1 MNSEEKNTEE
11 KKNEL
16 AEKKELSEE
25 LRRLQL
31 FAVRTIG
38 GREFDVA
45 FTVETIVNSLKSQ
58 SDVNNPV
65 ASYLGDIRALIIP
78 PDIKGYVIFE
88 VQNLHTVYLAVR
100 DVPYVKGR
108 AAGAV
113 SYKDLEEMIR
123 VKPII
128 EMLKE
133 RMVVEV
139 VAGPFKGSKG
149 TIQAIDREREE
160 VTIYIAESLFP
171 LTITLPAEFVR
182 PVQQ

>member
-1 MNSEEKNTEE
+1 MSTEE
-11 KKNEL
+11 EDIEKRREL

-45 FTVETIVNSLKSQ
+45 FTVETIVNSLKDKSNEA
-58 SDVNNPV
+58 SPV
-65 ASYLGDIRALIIP
+65 ASYLRDIRALIIP

-88 VQNLHTVYLAVR
+88 VQNLHTVYIAVR

-139 VAGPFKGSKG
+139 VAGPFKGSRG

-160 VTIYIAESLFP
+160 VTIYIAESVFP

-182 PVQQ
+182 PIQQ

>member
-1 MNSEEKNTEE
+1 MTSSEETSSRVKEE
-11 KKNEL
+11 
-16 AEKKELSEE
+16 KELSEE

-38 GREFDVA
+38 GREYDVA
-45 FTVETIVNSLKSQ
+45 LLVESIIDSLKTREER
-58 SDVNNPV
+58 DNPA
-65 ASYLGDIRALIIP
+65 ASYLRDIRALIVP

-88 VQNLHTVYLAVR
+88 VQNLHSVYLAVR
-100 DVPYVKGR
+100 DVSYVKGR

-128 EMLKE
+128 EMLREK
-133 RMVVEV
+133 MVVEV
-139 VAGPFKGSKG
+139 VAGPLKGSKG
-149 TIQAIDREREE
+149 TIQAIDRERNE

-182 PVQQ
+182 PVQE

>member
-1 MNSEEKNTEE
+1 MSEEEGVKEN
-11 KKNEL
+11 KEL

-45 FTVETIVNSLKSQ
+45 FTVETLVNSMKMREDRSNPATSFLN
-58 SDVNNPV
+58 DV
-65 ASYLGDIRALIIP
+65 RALIIP

-88 VQNLHTVYLAVR
+88 VQNLHTVYIAVR

-133 RMVVEV
+133 RMVVEII
-139 VAGPFKGSKG
+139 AGPFKGSKG

-160 VTIYIAESLFP
+160 VTIHIAESLFP